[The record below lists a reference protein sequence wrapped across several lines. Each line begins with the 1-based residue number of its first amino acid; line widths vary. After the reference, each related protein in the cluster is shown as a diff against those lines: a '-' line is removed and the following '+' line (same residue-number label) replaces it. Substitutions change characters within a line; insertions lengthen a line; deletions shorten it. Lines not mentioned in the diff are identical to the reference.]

1 MIYVCLK
8 LFVILIRP
16 KYWSHDSKNIYLFL
30 KFSYLFNLLMKDHF
44 IVFSND
50 KTVNYNSDL
59 TTVISNDKKRVGIP
73 KCK

>member
-30 KFSYLFNLLMKDHF
+30 KFSFFDINIIILNYIIGRQKYEVK
-44 IVFSND
+44 IFS
-50 KTVNYNSDL
+50 
-59 TTVISNDKKRVGIP
+59 
-73 KCK
+73 